1 MPMRDWLSDAW
12 YDFNYTGIW
21 IGYHLAWSYRSLG
34 FHHVPRR
41 GPYLIVANHQS
52 YLDPLLVGLAVRKR
66 LTYLARKTL
75 FSHRFFGAF
84 LRSVR
89 CVPVDQEG
97 VAKEGLK
104 AVLDKLKEGHPVL
117 VFPEGER
124 SADGR
129 LQPFRPGVQLLIKRG
144 GCPVLPVGLAG
155 AFQAYPRHARFPHFS
170 PLFMPATGAGV
181 AAVVGRPIDSKKL
194 ADLPREKL
202 LDVLFREVDT
212 LRQRAEA
219 LRRKP

>member
-1 MPMRDWLSDAW
+1 MRDWLSDAW

-21 IGYHLAWSYRSLG
+21 IGFHFAWSYRSEG
-34 FHHVPRR
+34 WCHVPQR
-41 GPYLIVANHQS
+41 GPLLVVANHQS
-52 YLDPLLVGLAVRKR
+52 FLDPLIVGLAVRR
-66 LTYLARKTL
+66 RFTYLARKTL
-75 FSHRFFGAF
+75 FRNRFFGSF

-104 AVLDKLKEGHPVL
+104 AVLEKLKEGQPVL

-124 SADGR
+124 TPTGQM
-129 LQPFRPGVQLLIKRG
+129 QPFRPGVQLLIKRG
-144 GCPVLPVGLAG
+144 NCPVLPVGIAG
-155 AFQAYPRHARFPHFS
+155 GFEAYPRGAKFPRFS
-170 PLFMPATGAGV
+170 LLFGPATGSGV
-181 AAVVGRPIDSKKL
+181 AGVVGRPIDSKKL
-194 ADLPREKL
+194 ADLPREEL
-202 LDVLFREVDT
+202 LDLLSREVDK